1 MKNIYKILFVAIA
14 TGISLLACNK
24 LETNYDV
31 LTKGYDPNVQASLV
45 FLNGSMLYEVEN
57 NSVVDDTITIKLQV
71 WGPLSANAA
80 TVDITVNASASTAE
94 AGKQYTLA
102 TTSVDIPANTG
113 GAKFDVI
120 MHSAN
125 FEKGDTVLLVM
136 NLSCPVFNTTLPA
149 ATANLRLSK
158 KPECPF
164 DIKTFTGSYVAN
176 ERGYG
181 KYNVDFRADATDPY
195 RIWQSNFWDY
205 TSDLLG
211 FDLDPLTGTVTV
223 PAQDIVMGDENTYLV
238 VGSGTF
244 DPCTGI
250 MIVDFQGD
258 VEGTHEEYSPGS
270 VGKSAKLLIKKGK

>member
-1 MKNIYKILFVAIA
+1 MKNINKMF
-14 TGISLLACNK
+14 LLAVATVTLLSACQK
-24 LETNYDV
+24 LDPNYDV
-31 LTKGYDPNVQASLV
+31 LTKGFDPNAQANLV

-57 NSVVDDTITIKLQV
+57 NSVVDETISIELQV

-80 TVDITVNASASTAE
+80 TVDITVNTSASTAE
-94 AGKQYTLA
+94 AGKQYTLE
-102 TTSVDIPANTG
+102 TTSVEIPANTG
-113 GAKFDVI
+113 GAKFDII

-125 FEKGDTVLLVM
+125 FEKGDTVLLVL
-136 NLSCPVFNTTLPA
+136 NLSCPVFKTSLPA

-164 DIKTFTGSYVAN
+164 DIKTFTGSYIAN

-181 KYNVDFRADATDPY
+181 EYNVDFRADATDPY
-195 RIWQSNFWDY
+195 RVWQSNFWDY
-205 TSDLLG
+205 TSDLLA
-211 FDLDPLTGTVTV
+211 FDLDPLTGLVNV
-223 PAQDIVMGDENTYLV
+223 PEQGIVMGDGNTYLV

-258 VEGTHEEYSPGS
+258 VDGTHEEYRPGS
-270 VGKSAKLLIKKGK
+270 VAKSAKLLIKKGK